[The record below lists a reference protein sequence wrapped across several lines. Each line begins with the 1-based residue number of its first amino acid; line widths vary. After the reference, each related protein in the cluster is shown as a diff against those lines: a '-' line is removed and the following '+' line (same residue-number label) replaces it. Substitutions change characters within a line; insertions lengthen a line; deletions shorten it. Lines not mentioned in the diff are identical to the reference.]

1 MNAAPL
7 LSAGGLIAITK
18 GYCAANEIEAA
29 NSLHIQTAG
38 VLAAAHL
45 VSQHGAREVLPR
57 AVSTGVLFSAAMWG
71 LGNRNAVR
79 WMVMGTVLGYVAETL
94 SGGEVN
100 EKTEEDSDRPRGA
113 DDGGLDQSR
122 IYA

>member
-29 NSLHIQTAG
+29 TSLHVQTAG

-45 VSQHGAREVLPR
+45 ISQHGARETLPR

-100 EKTEEDSDRPRGA
+100 EAEEDSDRSRGA